1 MEMPGEPQQPSPP
14 QPSFET
20 GLDELEK
27 IVKEMESGDLPLER
41 ALALFEKGVALSE
54 ACRKQLDE
62 AETRV
67 EILMQRG
74 DRVVAK
80 PFETK

>member
-1 MEMPGEPQQPSPP
+1 MEMPGEPQQPSSP